1 MTGEIAAGA
10 GVGTDGTSFMFS
22 VSENNWLGRGIILDS
37 QLNISQETLSG
48 TLAVNNPNF
57 NYSGNAVYSSI
68 ELASADRTDS
78 SGYESSSTGFSL
90 GTEFEQ
96 YQNVFISPSLIAEIE
111 DVEVQDSASAAIK
124 KMQGK
129 FTNLDFH
136 YGLTFDERNQPFQT
150 TGGYRTKF
158 SQSIPLIQDSSSLIN
173 GLEFSGY
180 HDFSE
185 DVIGVVRFYGKSI
198 HGIDDDVRLTNRL
211 FIPAQRLRGF
221 TTRRVGP
228 KDGEDWVGGNY
239 VSTLGFEA
247 QLPNLLP
254 ESSRTDIS
262 LFIDSGNVWGVDYNS
277 GLNSANKYRTSVGLS
292 ANVFTVVG
300 PLSFTFAQ
308 ALSKSTNDET
318 ESFNFRLG
326 TSF

>member
-1 MTGEIAAGA
+1 M
-10 GVGTDGTSFMFS
+10 
-22 VSENNWLGRGIILDS
+22 
-37 QLNISQETLSG
+37 
-48 TLAVNNPNF
+48 
-57 NYSGNAVYSSI
+57 
-68 ELASADRTDS
+68 
-78 SGYESSSTGFSL
+78 
-90 GTEFEQ
+90 
-96 YQNVFISPSLIAEIE
+96 
-111 DVEVQDSASAAIK
+111 
-124 KMQGK
+124 
-129 FTNLDFH
+129 
-136 YGLTFDERNQPFQT
+136 
-150 TGGYRTKF
+150 
-158 SQSIPLIQDSSSLIN
+158 IN

-185 DVIGVVRFYGKSI
+185 DVIGIVRFYGKTI
-198 HGIDDDVRLTNRL
+198 HGIDDDVRLTKRL
-211 FIPAQRLRGF
+211 FIPQQRLRGF

-254 ESSRTDIS
+254 ETSRTDIS
-262 LFIDSGNVWGVDYNS
+262 LFLDSGNVWGVDYNS
-277 GLNSANKYRTSVGLS
+277 SLDSANKYRTSVGLS

-308 ALSKSTNDET
+308 ALSKSTLDET